1 MWLFFCPQGNFPP
14 SRLFFRSPWRRSPRS
29 TRDCPWR
36 TRSCCGSCTTG
47 TCAAPRGPPRPPL
60 SPSSH
65 RGTPA
70 PSPAPASHPDDAF
83 WKLGDCPQAFVQ
95 VCGTDPNHTHGS
107 ERYSSGHMLTTRELE
122 SRHPQG
128 SCGDWNSGGRLGPR
142 PRASPAKISE
152 WIYMDA
158 VAQSTSRT
166 RGSCSLPFS
175 PKQKGKKNSQG
186 PVKIKIYNLYNV
198 LHHRHLLVIFVL
210 V

>member
-1 MWLFFCPQGNFPP
+1 MVRIFSSSFELRSTWFVALFFFCPQGNFPP

-107 ERYSSGHMLTTRELE
+107 ERYSSGRVLTTRELE

-128 SCGDWNSGGRLGPR
+128 SLGDWNSGGRRGPR
-142 PRASPAKISE
+142 PRASPQRS
-152 WIYMDA
+152 
-158 VAQSTSRT
+158 QNGSTWTLLHKALQEQEGLVHCLFHLSIR
-166 RGSCSLPFS
+166 
-175 PKQKGKKNSQG
+175 GKKTLRG
-186 PVKIKIYNLYNV
+186 
-198 LHHRHLLVIFVL
+198 LLR
-210 V
+210 